1 MTRLP
6 TPTRRRLVWVVVACL
21 SALALAACGSRL
33 DPSVL
38 AQSGGGGGGS
48 AQAGGAGSGT
58 GGGSAGPAGSS
69 LAGVGST
76 GAGGGPG
83 GSGAGVG
90 ATGGS
95 GGGAT
100 ATATAAG
107 GSTGAA
113 AASSSDNGGATDVGV
128 TANTITIANIS
139 DITGVVPGVFES
151 AQVAGEAYAN
161 YVNSQ
166 GGIYGR
172 KLVVLPYDDQEDSA
186 QNRADVLDACHKA
199 FALVAG
205 TSAFDDESPPAVAQ
219 CGIPVVTAGAATD
232 AAAQSPY
239 EFFAGGTFL
248 HAYPTGSGAWFVQH
262 FPSAVKHAAMV
273 YLNAAATIEQAQHR
287 MAGYQAAGF
296 NWVYTT
302 EVSVTEPNYAPYI
315 LQMRSKGVQWVSMQ
329 ADGDSDARFVE
340 AMQQQGWK
348 PQVLALDQA
357 IYSPGFLQS
366 VGHAADGE
374 FMVLNSAMYEDAA
387 SNQQVKLFDTW
398 MQRTDPNFPKDDW
411 AFGAWAS
418 SALFAQAIRQVGPHL
433 TRSALLSVL
442 KGTGSFDG
450 GGGLISPGAVVSQ
463 RSPSPCFMIARI
475 QNGAFTRYDPS
486 SGYICNLGTL
496 FRY

>member
-1 MTRLP
+1 MTAP
-6 TPTRRRLVWVVVACL
+6 SSPRRRRAWAAVACI
-21 SALALAACGSRL
+21 SALALASCGSRL

-38 AQSGGGGGGS
+38 AQSGSGGGS
-48 AQAGGAGSGT
+48 AGGAGSAA
-58 GGGSAGPAGSS
+58 GSAGPAGSS
-69 LAGVGST
+69 L
-76 GAGGGPG
+76 GGTA
-83 GSGAGVG
+83 GSGAGAGVSSSAG
-90 ATGGS
+90 PASSTGS
-95 GGGAT
+95 GGGT
-100 ATATAAG
+100 GG
-107 GSTGAA
+107 GSTAGGGAGSGA
-113 AASSSDNGGATDVGV
+113 TSSSSGNGGATDVGV
-128 TANTITIANIS
+128 TASSITIANIS

-205 TSAFDDESPPAVAQ
+205 TSAFDDESPPAIAQ
-219 CGIPVVTAGAATD
+219 CAIPVVTSGAATD
-232 AAAQSPY
+232 SAAQSPY

-262 FPSAVKHAAMV
+262 FPNAVKNAAMV

-287 MAGYQAAGF
+287 MAGYKAAGF

-329 ADGDSDARFVE
+329 ADGDSDARFVD
-340 AMQQQGWK
+340 AMQQQGWH

-374 FMVLNSAMYEDAA
+374 FMVLNSAMYEDAP
-387 SNQQVKLFDTW
+387 SNANVKLFQTW
-398 MQRTDPNFPKDDW
+398 MQRTDPNFPRDDW

-418 SALFAQAIRQVGPHL
+418 SALFVQALRQVGPHL
-433 TRSALLSVL
+433 TRTALLSAL
-442 KGTGSFDG
+442 RGMGSFDG
-450 GGGLISPGAVVSQ
+450 GGGLISPGATVSA
-463 RSPSPCFMIARI
+463 RGPSPCFMIARI
-475 QNGAFTRYDPS
+475 QNGAFVRYDPS

-496 FRY
+496 FHY